1 MKNRMVYWAY
11 KLAYP
16 RAKLFLRATYP
27 MYWIMHF
34 IPPMKESCEREMKR
48 AKYGIPIIEYN
59 YGIKFTATAFSAS
72 LCLIMAGLLS
82 RFSGLIFIYAYA
94 VCPLITLIPAY
105 DLAVRIYY
113 GTDSDSYIKMIAKES
128 RKQHIIWALIS
139 FGVPVI
145 LFCIGFYMLWG
156 DIAESQ

>member
-1 MKNRMVYWAY
+1 MKNRMIYWAY

-34 IPPMKESCEREMKR
+34 IPPIKESCEREMKR
-48 AKYGIPIIEYN
+48 AKYGIPIMECN
-59 YGIKFTATAFSAS
+59 YGIKFTASAFSIS

-82 RFSGLIFIYAYA
+82 RLPGSIFIYAYA

-105 DLAVRIYY
+105 DLAVRICNR
-113 GTDSDSYIKMIAKES
+113 TDSNEYIKMIAKAS
-128 RKQHIIWALIS
+128 RKQHVIWALIS
-139 FGVPVI
+139 FGIPAI
-145 LFCIGFYMLWG
+145 LFCVGFYLLFRK
-156 DIAESQ
+156 